1 MGASVRSR
9 DWDEVV
15 DALGH
20 LRTSL
25 PPGDGS
31 THVPGLHLNEPRR
44 GWAAFRTT
52 FRAMFLEEWRETVDF
67 AQARQIIL
75 FPLLLTLI
83 TAVTTIGLQFL
94 VGTGA
99 AQVSDID
106 ERTFSW
112 DQLRIGVHLPLLMFS
127 LGMGTFAFK
136 GQEAIMQLSL
146 IHI

>member
-20 LRTSL
+20 LRTAL

-44 GWAAFRTT
+44 GVGGVQNHV
-52 FRAMFLEEWRETVDF
+52 RAMFLEEWRETVDF

-94 VGTGA
+94 VGTGG
-99 AQVSDID
+99 QVSDID
-106 ERTFSW
+106 ERTFS
-112 DQLRIGVHLPLLMFS
+112 
-127 LGMGTFAFK
+127 GTNCASAFTC
-136 GQEAIMQLSL
+136 LC
-146 IHI
+146 